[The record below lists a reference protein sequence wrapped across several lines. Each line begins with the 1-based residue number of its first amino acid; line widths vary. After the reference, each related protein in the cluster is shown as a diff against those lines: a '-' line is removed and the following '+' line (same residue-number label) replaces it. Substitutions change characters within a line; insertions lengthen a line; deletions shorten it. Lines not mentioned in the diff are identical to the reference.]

1 MTVTKRYL
9 MQMKKVWKNV
19 RSLLYS
25 FLIIGLTT
33 NFDDYYAVPSDAYSV
48 YARYY
53 ANSTNSYSNK
63 IDNFDIIF
71 TSYGYNY
78 PVYTLMVF
86 SNVNVK
92 GYINLKLAELNFKD
106 RSPQTAYQ
114 LFFMPV
120 SGDEKKLYQEHNLIS
135 FMTSSKTR
143 VSYQLMLQQINK
155 KLHWPI

>member
-1 MTVTKRYL
+1 
-9 MQMKKVWKNV
+9 
-19 RSLLYS
+19 
-25 FLIIGLTT
+25 
-33 NFDDYYAVPSDAYSV
+33 
-48 YARYY
+48 
-53 ANSTNSYSNK
+53 
-63 IDNFDIIF
+63 
-71 TSYGYNY
+71 
-78 PVYTLMVF
+78 MVF

-155 KLHWPI
+155 KLH